1 MRPAILLLLLVCAGL
16 SAYCQNPLFSQAVQ
30 ATGLPEKATDGVKS
44 VSGKS
49 LHFLQQKYEKMNATV
64 EKQSQKML
72 VRMRRK
78 EAKLQKQLE
87 RKDSAAAQPLFA
99 GSDDRYKQLQAKLS
113 APYDSTQ
120 GFPLTEYL
128 PGVDSLQT
136 ALRFLTSAG
145 ATLPAGKLAAI
156 TKAGDELKGLQD
168 RLQKANDIEA
178 FVKQRERQLKEQLQG
193 SPFTRQLRSINKE
206 AFYYSQRVRE
216 YKEMLSNKEKT
227 EQKLLGA
234 VRESPLFQSFMKRNS
249 CLAKLFPAPAN
260 YGTPEA
266 LAGLQTRAA
275 VQQGLQQRFGALP
288 ASSPEALEGGGA
300 NSYLQQ
306 QMQAA
311 QTQLSQ
317 LKDRMSRL
325 GVSGGSSDMTLP
337 DFKPNTQHTKSF
349 LQRIEY
355 GMNVQSEKSHSII
368 PATTDLAFTA
378 GYKLNDKSTI
388 GLGVSCRMGWG
399 REGIRHITLT
409 NEGVG
414 LRSYVDIRAKG
425 NIWLTGG
432 YEMNYMQSFQKYQQL
447 KDLSGWQRSGLV
459 GLTKKYKVG
468 KKENNLQ
475 LLWDFLSYQQ
485 IPRTPALKVRVGV
498 KL

>member
-1 MRPAILLLLLVCAGL
+1 MRPAILLLLVCAGL

-30 ATGLPEKATDGVKS
+30 ATGLPEKAIDGVKS

-49 LHFLQQKYEKMNATV
+49 LHFLQQKCEKMNATV

-78 EAKLQKQLE
+78 EEKLKRRIS
-87 RKDSAAAQPLFA
+87 RKDSAKAAALFNDT
-99 GSDDRYKQLQAKLS
+99 DDRYQQLQAKLS

-120 GFPLTEYL
+120 SFPLTEYL

-136 ALRFLTSAG
+136 ALSFLKSAG

-168 RLQKANDIEA
+168 KLQKANDIEA
-178 FVKQRERQLKEQLQG
+178 FVRQRERQLKEQLQS

-234 VRESPLFQSFMKRNS
+234 VRESKAFQSFMKRNS
-249 CLAKLFPAPAN
+249 YLARLFPEPQN
-260 YGTPEA
+260 YGTPQA

-275 VQQGLQQRFGALP
+275 VQGQLQQRFGTLP
-288 ASSPEALEGGGA
+288 ASSPETLGGGSGA

-311 QTQLSQ
+311 QTQVSQ
-317 LKDRMSRL
+317 LKDRMNKL
-325 GVSGGSSDMTLP
+325 GISGAGSDMTMP
-337 DFKPNTQHTKSF
+337 DFRPNPQHTKSF
-349 LQRIEY
+349 LQRIAY
-355 GMNVQSEKSHSII
+355 GMNVQNEKSHSII
-368 PATTDLAFTA
+368 PATSDVALTA
-378 GYKLNDKSTI
+378 GYKINDRSTI
-388 GLGVSCRMGWG
+388 GMGASYRMGWG

-414 LRSYVDIRAKG
+414 LRSYADIRAKG

-475 LLWDFLSYQQ
+475 LLWDFLSYNQV
-485 IPRTPALKVRVGV
+485 PKTPAIKFRVG
-498 KL
+498 LGL

>member
-44 VSGKS
+44 VSKKS

-72 VRMRRK
+72 VRMRGK
-78 EAKLQKQLE
+78 EEKLKRRIS
-87 RKDSAAAQPLFA
+87 RKDSAKAAALFNDT
-99 GSDDRYKQLQAKLS
+99 DDRYKQLQAKLS

-120 GFPLTEYL
+120 SFPLSEYL
-128 PGVDSLQT
+128 PGVDSMQT
-136 ALRFLTSAG
+136 ALSFLKSAG
-145 ATLPAGKLAAI
+145 ANLPADKLQEI
-156 TKAGDELKGLQD
+156 TKTGSELRGLQD

-178 FVKQRERQLKEQLQG
+178 FVRQRERQLKEQMQSSGLAK
-193 SPFTRQLRSINKE
+193 QLKSINRE

-234 VRESPLFQSFMKRNS
+234 VRESKAFQSFMKRNS
-249 CLAKLFPAPAN
+249 YLARLFPEPQN

-288 ASSPEALEGGGA
+288 ASSPETLGEGGGA

-311 QTQLSQ
+311 Q
-317 LKDRMSRL
+317 
-325 GVSGGSSDMTLP
+325 
-337 DFKPNTQHTKSF
+337 
-349 LQRIEY
+349 QR
-355 GMNVQSEKSHSII
+355 K
-368 PATTDLAFTA
+368 
-378 GYKLNDKSTI
+378 
-388 GLGVSCRMGWG
+388 
-399 REGIRHITLT
+399 
-409 NEGVG
+409 
-414 LRSYVDIRAKG
+414 
-425 NIWLTGG
+425 
-432 YEMNYMQSFQKYQQL
+432 
-447 KDLSGWQRSGLV
+447 
-459 GLTKKYKVG
+459 
-468 KKENNLQ
+468 
-475 LLWDFLSYQQ
+475 
-485 IPRTPALKVRVGV
+485 
-498 KL
+498 

>member
-44 VSGKS
+44 VSKKS

-72 VRMRRK
+72 SRMRGK
-78 EAKLQKQLE
+78 EEKLK
-87 RKDSAAAQPLFA
+87 RRVSSKDSAKAAALFNDT
-99 GSDDRYKQLQAKLS
+99 DDRYQQLQTKLS
-113 APYDSTQ
+113 FPFDSTQ
-120 GFPLTEYL
+120 SFPLTEYL
-128 PGVDSLQT
+128 PGVDSMQT
-136 ALRFLTSAG
+136 ALSFLKSAG
-145 ATLPAGKLAAI
+145 ANLPADKLQEI
-156 TKAGDELKGLQD
+156 TKTGSELRGLQS

-178 FVKQRERQLKEQLQG
+178 FVKQRERQLKEQLQS
-193 SPFTRQLRSINKE
+193 SPFTRQLRSVNKE

-234 VRESPLFQSFMKRNS
+234 VRESKAFQSFMKRNS
-249 CLAKLFPAPAN
+249 CLAKLFPEPQN

-288 ASSPEALEGGGA
+288 ASSPETLEGGGA

-311 QTQLSQ
+311 QTQLGK
-317 LKDRMSRL
+317 LKDKMSRL
-325 GVSGGSSDMTLP
+325 GVSDGSSDMTMP
-337 DFKPNTQHTKSF
+337 DFRPNPQHTKSF
-349 LQRIEY
+349 LQRIAY
-355 GMNVQSEKSHSII
+355 GMNVQSEKSHSLL
-368 PATTDLAFTA
+368 PATSDVALTA
-378 GYKLNDKSTI
+378 GYKINDRSII
-388 GLGVSCRMGWG
+388 GVGASYRMGWG
-399 REGIRHITLT
+399 SGGIRHIAVT

-414 LRSYVDIRAKG
+414 LRSYADIRAKG

-447 KDLSGWQRSGLV
+447 KDLSGWQRSGLI
-459 GLTKKYKVG
+459 GLTKKYKAG

-485 IPRTPALKVRVGV
+485 LPRTPALKIRVGV
-498 KL
+498 GL